1 MMTITAELSFYPLT
15 TKYEDQV
22 IAFIH
27 ALREHPNVD
36 LHTGGTSTLVRGTY
50 EVVFDLIKEA
60 SKVFFE
66 GETTVILSVKYL
78 NTDAFDTP
86 QIP

>member
-1 MMTITAELSFYPLT
+1 MMTITAELSFYPLASN
-15 TKYEDQV
+15 YEEQV
-22 IAFIH
+22 IAFIR
-27 ALREHPNVD
+27 ALRENQEVE
-36 LHTGGTSTLVRGTY
+36 LHTGGMSTLVRGEY
-50 EVVFDLIKEA
+50 SVVFDLIKDA

-66 GETTVILSVKYL
+66 GETTVILTVKYL